1 LSQFW
6 CCDLIVI
13 FKTINDDAVKQK
25 AGWVLISLMLQFLQV
40 QAQEVTL
47 YQQFNGRYDFT
58 IFGNTLNYAPNGLNT
73 LCNISTSSTASL
85 VLSPDD
91 TVVKAYLYWAGSGS
105 GDFELKLN
113 GQDITADRS
122 WNVIQNSS
130 DLIFFSG
137 FKDITNQVIA
147 EGNTTYTLSDLDLTN
162 VILDYCPN
170 GTNFGGWAVI
180 VVYESPTLPIN
191 QLNVYDGLDYVSNGH
206 PIELELTS
214 LNVIDNDGAKIGF
227 LAWEGDENL
236 ALTESLKFNGTT
248 LSNALNPGFNAF
260 NNTNSFTGSDEL
272 YNMDIDV
279 YDIQDLIVPGTD
291 AASIALSSG
300 QDFVIINAIATVL
313 NSQLPDATVSVED
326 VEVECNSRNI
336 VAHYTIYNLNS
347 TDVLPAA
354 TPIAIYA
361 NDVFINYTETL
372 APLAVGE
379 SYSDVISL
387 VIPPE
392 VPLEFNLTFVVD
404 DNGSGEGDVLEIDET
419 NNGFNFQVLIP
430 SSPTFN
436 QPAPLYSCNL
446 GSTRAIF
453 DFSAYDDLVRQD
465 ASHTVSFHES
475 EDDALNDFNEILN
488 TSTYEAS
495 STPHQIYVRIE
506 NSDQCFSVTSF
517 TLNSR
522 NCPPTV
528 YNFVSANNDGRND
541 TFFIEG
547 LRDIFIHFKLSVY
560 NRWGVLL
567 WNGSNNVADWDGIPT
582 KGLLIDNN
590 PAPDGTYYYVLELN
604 DPGYPEPLTG
614 FLYLNR

>member
-1 LSQFW
+1 M
-6 CCDLIVI
+6 
-13 FKTINDDAVKQK
+13 KQK

>member
-1 LSQFW
+1 
-6 CCDLIVI
+6 
-13 FKTINDDAVKQK
+13 
-25 AGWVLISLMLQFLQV
+25 MLQFLQV

>member
-105 GDFELKLN
+105 GDFEVKLN

-122 WNVIQNSS
+122 WNITQNASG
-130 DLIFFSG
+130 LIFFSG
-137 FKDITNQVIA
+137 FKDITDQVIA

-300 QDFVIINAIATVL
+300 QDFVMINAVATVL
-313 NSQLPDATVSVED
+313 NSQLPDATVSVEN
-326 VEVECNSRNI
+326 VNVECNSRNI

-604 DPGYPEPLTG
+604 DPDYPEPLTG
-614 FLYLNR
+614 FLYLNH